1 VSVPGWLVWQHDNLI
16 GSFDR
21 RSLELEAG
29 LDWAIDNRQELRV
42 KLQAIGLDARLR
54 GAYRV
59 AANGRALPSDDAIDS
74 FGVRTL
80 GLQVRYRHELA
91 PLSYLYVVYGRGGYE
106 QAPILDDVPGAP
118 RLLRDSFSL
127 RDTEQWLVKLNYRFD
142 M

>member
-1 VSVPGWLVWQHDNLI
+1 
-16 GSFDR
+16 
-21 RSLELEAG
+21 
-29 LDWAIDNRQELRV
+29 
-42 KLQAIGLDARLR
+42 
-54 GAYRV
+54 V

-80 GLQVRYRHELA
+80 GLQVRYRYELA
-91 PLSYLYVVYGRGGYE
+91 PLSYLYVVSGRGGYE

-118 RLLRDSFSL
+118 QLLRDSFSL